1 VNVPCSQCQKL
12 NRVPAGR
19 VGDKARCAQCKT
31 ALLPM
36 ARPLAVSS
44 VEEFD
49 ELVSKSPLPVVVDF
63 WADWCG
69 PCRVVGPELETIA
82 RDRAGKVV
90 VAKVDTEALP
100 AVAGRFGIRSI
111 PTMILFRGGSEAER
125 LTGAM
130 PASAILARLAL

>member
-1 VNVPCSQCQKL
+1 VNVQCSNCKTL
-12 NRVPAGR
+12 NRVPAQR
-19 VGDKARCAQCKT
+19 VGDRARCAACKT
-31 ALLPM
+31 ALLPTTH
-36 ARPLAVSS
+36 PLTVGS

-69 PCRVVGPELETIA
+69 PCRVVGPELESVA

-111 PTMILFRGGSEAER
+111 PTMILFRDGAEAQR

-130 PASAILARLAL
+130 PASAILSRLAI

>member
-1 VNVPCSQCQKL
+1 MNVQCSNCKNL
-12 NRVPAGR
+12 NRVPAQR
-19 VGDKARCAQCKT
+19 VGDKARCAACKT
-31 ALLPM
+31 ALLP
-36 ARPLAVSS
+36 ATHPLTVGS

-69 PCRVVGPELETIA
+69 PCRVVGPELETVA

-111 PTMILFRGGSEAER
+111 PTMILFRAGAEAQR

-130 PASAILARLAL
+130 PASAILSRLAI